1 MSIRVLH
8 HWACSGG
15 TLISKC
21 IAAHQDTL
29 LLSEIHPYSYI
40 RLMLPEIPAE
50 HYCHYGN
57 ILQQLSLPQN
67 GADPL
72 LCLAY
77 FNGSIAG
84 IYGECIKLNKNL
96 VLRSHSHID
105 FFVGAITPKLPV
117 ISSQL
122 RRSYELLELISVR
135 HPLDSWLSLK
145 AAGWDKH
152 FRFSCINEYCK
163 RCLVMLEACYGMPL
177 IYYEHFCL
185 NPTESLHEIC
195 EVLNLPYDPAS
206 LNMIGEISMTGSSGR
221 TSNKISPRERR
232 EIPKDIE
239 TALLNSPSYITLCE
253 RLKYDHRPTSPHPY
267 TLGVCTNGA

>member
-40 RLMLPEIPAE
+40 RLMLPDNKAE
-50 HYCHYGN
+50 HYCRYGD

-84 IYGECIKLNKNL
+84 IYDECLKLKKNL

-105 FFVGAITPKLPV
+105 FFVGAITPKLPL

-122 RRSYELLELISVR
+122 RRSYELLELMSVR

-145 AAGWDKH
+145 AAGWNKH
-152 FRFSCINEYCK
+152 FRYSCFDEYCK
-163 RCLVMLEACYGMPL
+163 RCLAMIEACDGVPL

-185 NPTESLHEIC
+185 NPAESLHEIC
-195 EVLNLPYDPAS
+195 KALNLPYDPTS
-206 LNMIGEISMTGSSGR
+206 LDKLGEICMTGSSGR
-221 TSNKISPRERR
+221 TSNNISPRERR

-239 TALLNSPSYITLCE
+239 IALLQSQTYIALCE
-253 RLKYDHRPTSPHPY
+253 KLKYDHRPQASYPY
-267 TLGVCTNGA
+267 TIGVKLNEV